1 MGLETICLMR
11 LGRRRLN
18 GKALLETDH
27 LLLRLPDERVKI
39 QFGDIER
46 LEAKDGRLA
55 IKHRHGEVTLYL
67 GAAAAKWI
75 DKIKNPRSLMDKLGV
90 KEGMNVT
97 VDGVDDAT
105 FLLELA
111 ARTHGPS
118 RVGGAIDIVFF
129 GVEDPKALVRLAN
142 FKRMLASD
150 GAIWVVHRKGKDAT
164 VKDTDV
170 FAAAKLV
177 GLVDNKVVAFSATHT
192 AERLVIPLKDRAALE
207 TKSAVAKKT

>member
-1 MGLETICLMR
+1 MGLEATCVMR
-11 LGRRRLN
+11 LGRRRAN

-39 QFGDIER
+39 AFSDIER

-55 IKHRHGEVTLYL
+55 ITHRQGNVTLYL

-90 KEGMNVT
+90 KQGMNVT
-97 VDGVDDAT
+97 VDGVDDAA
-105 FLLELA
+105 FLVELA
-111 ARTHGPS
+111 ARTQRAS
-118 RVGGAIDIVFF
+118 RPVGAVDIVFF
-129 GVEDPKALVRLAN
+129 GTENPAALVRLAN

-170 FAAAKLV
+170 FAAAKQV
-177 GLVDNKVVAFSATHT
+177 GLVDNKVVAFSATLT

-207 TKSAVAKKT
+207 TRPAKKR

>member
-1 MGLETICLMR
+1 MGLEATCVMR
-11 LGRRRLN
+11 LGRRRAN

-39 QFGDIER
+39 AFSDIER

-55 IKHRHGEVTLYL
+55 ITHRQGNVTLYL

-90 KEGMNVT
+90 KQGMNVT
-97 VDGVDDAT
+97 VDGVDDAA
-105 FLLELA
+105 FLVELA
-111 ARTHGPS
+111 ARTQHAS
-118 RVGGAIDIVFF
+118 RPVGAVDIVFF
-129 GVEDPKALVRLAN
+129 GTENPAVLVRLAN

-170 FAAAKLV
+170 FAAAKQV
-177 GLVDNKVVAFSATHT
+177 GLVDNKVVAFSATLT

-207 TKSAVAKKT
+207 TRPAKKR

>member
-1 MGLETICLMR
+1 MGLEATCVMR

-27 LLLRLPDERVKI
+27 LVLRLPDERVKI
-39 QFGDIER
+39 AFRDIER

-55 IKHRHGEVTLYL
+55 ITHRQGNVTLYL

-90 KEGMNVT
+90 KQGMNVT
-97 VDGVDDAT
+97 VDGVDDAA
-105 FLLELA
+105 FLVELA
-111 ARTHGPS
+111 ARTAHVATRP
-118 RVGGAIDIVFF
+118 GGAVDVVFF
-129 GVEDPKALVRLAN
+129 GTENPSSLVRLAT

-164 VKDTDV
+164 LKDTDV
-170 FAAAKLV
+170 FAAAKQV

-192 AERLVIPLKDRAALE
+192 AERLVIPLKDRAALQPRP
-207 TKSAVAKKT
+207 TNR

>member
-1 MGLETICLMR
+1 MR
-11 LGRRRLN
+11 LGRRRFN
-18 GKALLETDH
+18 GRALLETDH
-27 LLLRLPDERVKI
+27 LVLRLPDQRLKI
-39 QFGDIER
+39 PFGDIER

-55 IKHRHGEVTLYL
+55 IAYNGGNATLYL

-90 KEGMNVT
+90 KQGMTVT
-97 VDGVDDAT
+97 VDGVDDAA
-105 FLLELA
+105 FLVELA
-111 ARTHGPS
+111 TRTAHVAS
-118 RVGGAIDIVFF
+118 RPGGAVDIAFF
-129 GVEDPKALVRLAN
+129 GTENPASLVRLAT

-170 FAAAKLV
+170 FAAAKQV

-192 AERLVIPLKDRAALE
+192 AERLVIPLKDRAAPE
-207 TKSAVAKKT
+207 PRQTKR

>member
-1 MGLETICLMR
+1 MR
-11 LGRRRLN
+11 LGRRRAN

-39 QFGDIER
+39 AFSDIER

-55 IKHRHGEVTLYL
+55 ITHRQGNVTLYL

-75 DKIKNPRSLMDKLGV
+75 DKIKNPRSLIDKLGV
-90 KEGMNVT
+90 KQGMNVT
-97 VDGVDDAT
+97 VDGVDDAA
-105 FLLELA
+105 FLVELA
-111 ARTHGPS
+111 ARTQRAS
-118 RVGGAIDIVFF
+118 RPGGAVDIVFF
-129 GVEDPKALVRLAN
+129 GAENLASLVRLAN

-170 FAAAKLV
+170 FAAAKQV
-177 GLVDNKVVAFSATHT
+177 GLVDNKVVAFSATLT

-207 TKSAVAKKT
+207 TRPAKKR

>member
-1 MGLETICLMR
+1 VGLEATCVVR

-39 QFGDIER
+39 AFGDIER

-55 IKHRHGEVTLYL
+55 ITHRRGNVTLYL

-90 KEGMNVT
+90 KEGMNVS
-97 VDGVDDAT
+97 VDGVDDAA
-105 FLLELA
+105 FLVELA
-111 ARTHGPS
+111 ARTHVATRPA
-118 RVGGAIDIVFF
+118 GAVDIVFF
-129 GVEDPKALVRLAN
+129 GTENPSSLVRLAS

-150 GAIWVVHRKGKDAT
+150 GAIWVVHRKGRDAT
-164 VKDTDV
+164 LKDTDV
-170 FAAAKLV
+170 FAAAKQA

-192 AERLVIPLKDRAALE
+192 AERLVIPLKDRAELKPPA
-207 TKSAVAKKT
+207 TKR

>member
-1 MGLETICLMR
+1 MGLEATCVMR

-27 LLLRLPDERVKI
+27 LVLRLPDERVKI
-39 QFGDIER
+39 AFGDIER

-55 IKHRHGEVTLYL
+55 ITHRQGNVTLYL

-90 KEGMNVT
+90 KQGMNVT
-97 VDGVDDAT
+97 VDGVDDAA
-105 FLLELA
+105 FLVELA
-111 ARTHGPS
+111 ARTAHVATRP
-118 RVGGAIDIVFF
+118 GGAVDVVFF
-129 GVEDPKALVRLAN
+129 GTENPSSLVRLAT

-164 VKDTDV
+164 LKDTDV
-170 FAAAKLV
+170 FAAAKQV

-192 AERLVIPLKDRAALE
+192 AERLVIPLKDRAALQPRP
-207 TKSAVAKKT
+207 TNR

>member
-1 MGLETICLMR
+1 MGLEATCVMR

-39 QFGDIER
+39 AFGDIES

-55 IKHRHGEVTLYL
+55 ITHRQGNVTLYL
-67 GAAAAKWI
+67 GAAATKWI

-90 KEGMNVT
+90 KQGMNVT
-97 VDGVDDAT
+97 VDGVDDAV
-105 FLLELA
+105 FLVELA
-111 ARTHGPS
+111 ARTHVAARP
-118 RVGGAIDIVFF
+118 VGAVDIVFF
-129 GVEDPKALVRLAN
+129 GTENPSSLVRLAN

-164 VKDTDV
+164 LKDTDV
-170 FAAAKLV
+170 FAAAKQA

-192 AERLVIPLKDRAALE
+192 AERLVIPLKDRAALQQRP
-207 TKSAVAKKT
+207 TKR

>member
-1 MGLETICLMR
+1 MGLEATCVMR
-11 LGRRRLN
+11 LGRRRAS

-39 QFGDIER
+39 AFSDIER
-46 LEAKDGRLA
+46 MEAKDGRLA
-55 IKHRHGEVTLYL
+55 ITHRQGNVTLYL

-90 KEGMNVT
+90 KHGMNVT
-97 VDGVDDAT
+97 VDGVDDAA
-105 FLLELA
+105 FLVELA
-111 ARTHGPS
+111 ARTQHGS
-118 RVGGAIDIVFF
+118 RPGGAVDIVFF
-129 GVEDPKALVRLAN
+129 GTENPASLVRLVN

-170 FAAAKLV
+170 FAAAKQV
-177 GLVDNKVVAFSATHT
+177 GLVDNKVVAFSATLT

-207 TKSAVAKKT
+207 TRPAKKR